1 MFEGL
6 VPSSRRRGSVGRR
19 PGSIWDMRDMFEEF
33 FGESFLPA
41 FFTGDAGMKADIR
54 ETDKE
59 YIVEVEVPGVRKE
72 DVKVDYS
79 DGRLTVAVETN
90 EIINEEGKNYI
101 RKERRYGSR
110 ARSFLF
116 DDVKEDAIKAKFENG
131 VLVLTLPKME
141 GTRVNSRK
149 IEIE

>member
-6 VPSSRRRGSVGRR
+6 VPSDRRRGGLCRR
-19 PGSIWDMRDMFEEF
+19 PGSIWDMRNMFEEF
-33 FGESFLPA
+33 LGESFLPA

-59 YIVEVEVPGVRKE
+59 YIVEVEAPGVRKE
-72 DVKVDYS
+72 DVKVEYS

-110 ARSFLF
+110 SRTFLF

-131 VLVLTLPKME
+131 VLMLTLPKME
-141 GTRVNSRK
+141 GARVNSRK